1 MVTLAAGREM
11 ATHLTSIYRVSE
23 RRACRVVGIN
33 RATMRYRPQRK
44 AELVQKEAAVQS
56 RLVELAKERPRFGY
70 RRLGVLLSREGLV
83 ANHKRVYR
91 LYKMSNLALRR
102 KGRKRLASVSRVPLL
117 QPARPNQVWAMDFV
131 HDTLADG
138 RKFRTL
144 NVVDVFTR
152 ECRAIEVD
160 TSLGGQRVVRVLA
173 RLTEE
178 HGAPERIV
186 MDNGPEFTG
195 KVLDAWAYSQ
205 KVELD
210 FIRPGK
216 PMENGYVESFNGKF
230 RDECLNSPWFMSMED
245 ARTII
250 EGWRV
255 DYNEER
261 PHSSLGQLTPTDFA
275 RRSIFFD
282 RDSLIAVGCN
292 NGGRS

>member
-1 MVTLAAGREM
+1 MVTPDVGREM
-11 ATHLTSIYRVSE
+11 VTHLAVTYQVSE

-44 AELVQKEAAVQS
+44 AELVQAEAAVES
-56 RLVELAKERPRFGY
+56 RLVELARERPRFGY
-70 RRLGVLLSREGLV
+70 RRLGVLLKREGLV

-91 LYKMSNLALRR
+91 LYKKDNLALRR
-102 KGRKRLASVSRVPLL
+102 KNRKRLAAASRVPLP
-117 QPARPNQVWAMDFV
+117 QPAKPNQVWAMDFM

-144 NVVDVFTR
+144 NIVDVYTR

-160 TSLGGQRVVRVLA
+160 TSLGGQRVVRVLE
-173 RLTEE
+173 RLREE
-178 HGAPERIV
+178 HGVPQRIM

-195 KVLDAWAYSQ
+195 KALDAWAYLQ
-205 KVELD
+205 KVELE

-216 PMENGYVESFNGKF
+216 PMENGYIESFNGKF
-230 RDECLNSPWFMSMED
+230 RDECLNSHWFVSMED
-245 ARTII
+245 ARQII

-255 DYNEER
+255 DYNEQR
-261 PHSSLGQLTPTDFA
+261 PHSSLGQLTPADFA

-282 RDSLIAVGCN
+282 RISLTAVG
-292 NGGRS
+292 

>member
-1 MVTLAAGREM
+1 MVTPDAGREM
-11 ATHLTSIYRVSE
+11 ATHLTNQYKVSE

-33 RATMRYRPQRK
+33 RATMRYRPTRK
-44 AELVQKEAAVQS
+44 PELVQAEAAIES

-70 RRLGVLLSREGLV
+70 RRLGVLLRREGLV

-91 LYKMSNLALRR
+91 LYKKDNLALRR
-102 KGRKRLASVSRVPLL
+102 KNRKRLAAASRVPLP
-117 QPARPNQVWAMDFV
+117 QPARANQVWAMDFM

-144 NVVDVFTR
+144 NIVDVYTR

-160 TSLGGQRVVRVLA
+160 TSLGGQRVVRVLD
-173 RLTEE
+173 RLRGE
-178 HGAPERIV
+178 HGMPERIM

-195 KVLDAWAYSQ
+195 KALDAWAYLQ

-216 PMENGYVESFNGKF
+216 PMENGYIESFNGKF
-230 RDECLNSPWFMSMED
+230 RDECLNSHWFMSMED

-255 DYNEER
+255 DYNEAR
-261 PHSSLGQLTPTDFA
+261 PHSSLGQLSPADFA

-282 RDSLIAVGCN
+282 RISLTAVG
-292 NGGRS
+292 